1 MKDQVLKIVKEEI
14 DDKMSQIRSLPINN
28 TEPNTKLHFLT
39 AELGAMQQIL
49 RRMEKE
55 LSDINRV
62 EVIDENGRSYTN
74 YLKEDQSVNLSVQDD
89 GHTLKVFIERDS

>member
-14 DDKMSQIRSLPINN
+14 DTKMDQIRSLPIDN

>member
-14 DDKMSQIRSLPINN
+14 DTKMDQIRSLPINN